1 MGKLL
6 FKNDRNALWQH
17 VYARS
22 VQVHAFLCGTAMV
35 FDKFWVHDAIAIDL
49 YDVIC
54 RSSRNGFIEDFR
66 LSETVIFLPK
76 MFNRNLAGFLE
87 FGNQLFGFFFRAIVG
102 NQDFIR

>member
-1 MGKLL
+1 MPDKKGCKVRVLFLISFENILKLVNC
-6 FKNDRNALWQH
+6 FWKTI
-17 VYARS
+17 
-22 VQVHAFLCGTAMV
+22 GTPGAHLLVNHKDTRLLRGLAMV

-76 MFNRNLAGFLE
+76 MFNRNLAGF
-87 FGNQLFGFFFRAIVG
+87 
-102 NQDFIR
+102 